1 MSESQME
8 LTQKLDALKALLESW
23 GSVAIGFSG
32 GVDSTFLAAVCAQT
46 MPDRTLLVR
55 LDTTF
60 AGTPE
65 RASVAALA
73 QGDADTVLGLPLLTV
88 PVDPLADPLVAANTS
103 DRCYWCKCA
112 GFTKIVEAAHARGF
126 AVVADGSNADDA
138 GDYRPGMRAL
148 NELGIRSP
156 LMETGWHK
164 REERALLRAWGYDQ
178 WNMPAGACL
187 ATRIPCGE
195 MLTQQKID
203 VVRACEDYLHEQ
215 GALQVRA
222 RLVEGHVRVEM
233 APDDIERFGSRLSD
247 VQVRELEARAG
258 RPVDSEIRP
267 YVSGAMNAR

>member
-138 GDYRPGMRAL
+138 GDYRPGMCAL

-267 YVSGAMNAR
+267 YVSGAMNA